1 MDISLLVCTYNRC
14 GELKELLESA
24 VSQNTEGAFEYEV
37 VVVDNNSSDQTR
49 QVVHELIERGHG
61 NVRYLF
67 EPRQGRS
74 NALNTGLP
82 ALRGSYYAIA
92 DDDLLL
98 PPDYLARIVAT
109 FRTRPD
115 ISFLGGKVLPRWS
128 RPVPSW
134 LTQDHWSALALCDYG
149 ESPFEVSHD
158 RQITLLAGAFRVED
172 VRAVNGY
179 HSELGVSPTRIGG
192 MEDVDLFVRLFATGK
207 RGVYLPQ
214 LMLFHKVEPE
224 RLEKRYHRRWHLEH
238 GRTYA
243 IMAHG
248 TPEKCR
254 FRLLGVPSY
263 MYHGAAIHA
272 AKWCRRM
279 AFGRFHDAFADE
291 CQLRF
296 FLGFFSQ
303 RRRSDAFMGGG

>member
-14 GELKELLESA
+14 GELKELLDSA
-24 VSQNTEGAFEYEV
+24 VSQDTEGGFEYEV
-37 VVVDNNSSDQTR
+37 VVVDNNSSDRTR
-49 QVVHELIERGHG
+49 QVVHDLIERGHP

-67 EPRQGRS
+67 EPRQGKGA
-74 NALNTGLP
+74 ALNTGLA

-109 FRTRPD
+109 FRARAD

-128 RPVPSW
+128 RPVPAW
-134 LTQDHWSALALCDYG
+134 LTQDHWAAIALCDYG
-149 ESPFEVSHD
+149 ETSFEVSQD
-158 RQITLLAGAFRVED
+158 RQITLLAGAFRTDD
-172 VRAVNGY
+172 VRAANGY
-179 HSELGVSPTRIGG
+179 HSELAVSPARIGG
-192 MEDVDLFVRLFATGK
+192 MEDVDLYERLFATGK

-224 RLEKRYHRRWHLEH
+224 RVEKRYHRRWHLEH

-243 IMAHG
+243 MMSHG
-248 TPEKCR
+248 TTEKGR

-263 MYHGAAIHA
+263 MYRGAATHA
-272 AKWCRRM
+272 AKWCRSI
-279 AFGRFHDAFADE
+279 AVGRFHDAFADE

-296 FLGFFSQ
+296 FLGFLKE
-303 RRRSDAFMGGG
+303 RRRGDAFVRG